1 MCDGGVKLLRMHKFN
16 REVSVNRGNVKGV
29 RVGSVRI
36 GSVRVEVVGGNIVSF
51 CCYQCQISLLKTL
64 H

>member
-51 CCYQCQISLLKTL
+51 CCY
-64 H
+64 